1 MFFFLFAFIQQDSND
16 DEEKCPSQ
24 QQQQGENVVRH
35 CCDSCDYSTKKSDHL
50 NRHKKKHSWNEKF
63 VCPRCTNSTKQQC
76 RVDHHLIRDHLE
88 EQKSTE
94 VNKIGMGRED
104 CHSEEVGNHLK
115 KDHLDATVF
124 RLMAQQSTSAKEKT
138 GLADQEKS
146 EIPSDTRFG

>member
-50 NRHKKKHSWNEKF
+50 NRHKKKHYSWNEKF
-63 VCPRCTNSTKQQC
+63 RCPRCTYSSKRQDY
-76 RVDHHLIRDHLE
+76 VDL
-88 EQKSTE
+88 
-94 VNKIGMGRED
+94 
-104 CHSEEVGNHLK
+104 HLK
-115 KDHLDATVF
+115 NDHLDATVF